1 METPASLSN
10 SAAAATI
17 IQRAFRIAQKR
28 IASDQ
33 ADLAAIL
40 NSLEEAEEHRINART
55 GVMSRVEKNLE
66 SIGAG
71 FGIGSIIRS
80 LADRRHAKEERQA
93 QTGTLP
99 SLTITSIDNLVN
111 GLGNGERVA
120 QVDALAILGAA
131 TVMFMDEPGVCDI
144 TVPPNGKCIVVG
156 DLHGQL
162 VSAPCYFFLS
172 GNN

>member
-28 IASDQ
+28 IAADQ

-55 GVMSRVEKNLE
+55 GVMSRVEKNLD

-71 FGIGSIIRS
+71 FSIGSIIRS

-120 QVDALAILGAA
+120 QVDALTILGAA
-131 TVMFMDEPGVCDI
+131 TVMFMDEPSVCDV

>member
-17 IQRAFRIAQKR
+17 IQRAFRIAQRR

-55 GVMSRVEKNLE
+55 GVMSRVGKNLE

-71 FGIGSIIRS
+71 FGIRSMIRS

-120 QVDALAILGAA
+120 QVDALTILGAA
-131 TVMFMDEPGVCDI
+131 TVMFMDEPSVCDV

-172 GNN
+172 GDN